1 MQSTKQKQTS
11 PGLEILAQTIS
22 FIQNEL
28 LNIKNTTKQL
38 IYLHSMQ
45 SEEGN
50 LYDKLK
56 SLLDDVLDHKKN
68 TKLRQYLTDY
78 DLQLNT
84 NQGIDAFNAW
94 LQNALDQITTKESA
108 LKGLPDQQVALSKE
122 MDINSSRYT
131 IKAPKKADTYQYYHV
146 ALYLQNIFQ
155 IIKYVYYLSKYKI
168 SYKYYKLDPIQYPV
182 LHPTVAQDLQ
192 LADAF
197 VPDQNNS
204 EGKYSLSYY
213 GKTNFLVYINEIVGA
228 MLKYNIQSIQG
239 DPLKVELSDIPKFNR
254 MFRSLQLSYEQYQY
268 IKTDLAGELQNL
280 QMLLKEWGVS
290 ELPLIEELKHTY
302 IKA

>member
-122 MDINSSRYT
+122 MDINSSRY
-131 IKAPKKADTYQYYHV
+131 YSV
-146 ALYLQNIFQ
+146 NIR
-155 IIKYVYYLSKYKI
+155 S
-168 SYKYYKLDPIQYPV
+168 
-182 LHPTVAQDLQ
+182 
-192 LADAF
+192 
-197 VPDQNNS
+197 
-204 EGKYSLSYY
+204 
-213 GKTNFLVYINEIVGA
+213 
-228 MLKYNIQSIQG
+228 
-239 DPLKVELSDIPKFNR
+239 IPKRRF
-254 MFRSLQLSYEQYQY
+254 
-268 IKTDLAGELQNL
+268 
-280 QMLLKEWGVS
+280 
-290 ELPLIEELKHTY
+290 
-302 IKA
+302 